1 MITIEQLKATQDR
14 LADLKRYLDIDNKLI
29 QLEEEEL
36 RTQVPG
42 FWDDQKAAEA
52 QMKVVKGI
60 RSWIDAYNEAKTNGK
75 SDRGIRTER
84 EKLLNKFRKLETDIA
99 TLENNMGFFAKSKNA
114 DKLIEEI
121 KVKIAAGKEELKSLE
136 QKIKM
141 IDKEF

>member
-1 MITIEQLKATQDR
+1 MGRIRR
-14 LADLKRYLDIDNKLI
+14 LI
-29 QLEEEEL
+29 
-36 RTQVPG
+36 
-42 FWDDQKAAEA
+42 
-52 QMKVVKGI
+52 
-60 RSWIDAYNEAKTNGK
+60 SDAKNPGK

-114 DKLIEEI
+114 DKLIEDI
-121 KVKIAAGKEELKSLE
+121 KSKIAAGKEELKSLE

>member
-1 MITIEQLKATQDR
+1 MGRIRR
-14 LADLKRYLDIDNKLI
+14 LI
-29 QLEEEEL
+29 
-36 RTQVPG
+36 
-42 FWDDQKAAEA
+42 
-52 QMKVVKGI
+52 
-60 RSWIDAYNEAKTNGK
+60 NEAKTNGK